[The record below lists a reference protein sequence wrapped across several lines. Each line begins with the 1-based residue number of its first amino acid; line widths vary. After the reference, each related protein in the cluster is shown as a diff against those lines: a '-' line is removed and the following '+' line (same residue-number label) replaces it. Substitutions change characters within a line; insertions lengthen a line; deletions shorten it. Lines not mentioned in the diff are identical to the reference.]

1 MSDYLA
7 TGPVSAN
14 ASSGQDRRQ
23 SFGGDYMALTIEVKY
38 NGKIDYIRLTTLF
51 LSGLGKAIQGYG

>member
-23 SFGGDYMALTIEVKY
+23 PFEEDYIALTIEDKY
-38 NGKIDYIRLTTLF
+38 NEKIDYIRLTTLF
-51 LSGLGKAIQGYG
+51 LSGLGKVNLS

>member
-14 ASSGQDRRQ
+14 ASSGQDRQ
-23 SFGGDYMALTIEVKY
+23 QPYGGDYIALEIGVNSNET
-38 NGKIDYIRLTTLF
+38 IDYIRLATLF
-51 LSGLGKAIQGYG
+51 LNGLGKAIQGPG